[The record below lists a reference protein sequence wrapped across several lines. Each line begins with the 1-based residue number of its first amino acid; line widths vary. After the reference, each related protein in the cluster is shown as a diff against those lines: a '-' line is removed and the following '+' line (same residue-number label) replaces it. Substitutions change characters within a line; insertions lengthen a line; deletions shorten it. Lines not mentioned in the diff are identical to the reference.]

1 MDVPPFL
8 RSRPVPVRARHD
20 GWTPVVQPRFILL
33 LARGAGTDEAARRVG
48 KRRQTAYALRKKA
61 GAEAF
66 AAAWDE
72 ALEFARLTRE
82 AAAAP
87 ADAMRPRNHAHA
99 ALLSWSSGR
108 LRPAGGS
115 WSRAACPGPAR
126 SGLGADGSAEPAPAA
141 DARKLTKLTGI
152 GLERSEE
159 RRVGKEGIITCTS
172 RGSPY
177 H

>member
-1 MDVPPFL
+1 MRISDWSSDVCSSDL
-8 RSRPVPVRARHD
+8 
-20 GWTPVVQPRFILL
+20 
-33 LARGAGTDEAARRVG
+33 
-48 KRRQTAYALRKKA
+48 LRKKA

-115 WSRAACPGPAR
+115 W
-126 SGLGADGSAEPAPAA
+126 
-141 DARKLTKLTGI
+141 
-152 GLERSEE
+152 RSEE
-159 RRVGKEGIITCTS
+159 RRVGQACVSTCRS
-172 RGSPY
+172 RWSPFL
-177 H
+177 

>member
-108 LRPAGGS
+108 LHPAGDRKSAVSGKSVTVCVAIGS
-115 WSRAACPGPAR
+115 
-126 SGLGADGSAEPAPAA
+126 
-141 DARKLTKLTGI
+141 
-152 GLERSEE
+152 
-159 RRVGKEGIITCTS
+159 RRLLNHKIHHRINAQ
-172 RGSPY
+172 

>member
-33 LARGAGTDEAARRVG
+33 LARGAGTDEATRRVG
-48 KRRQTAYALRKKA
+48 KSRQTAYALRKKA

-87 ADAMRPRNHAHA
+87 
-99 ALLSWSSGR
+99 
-108 LRPAGGS
+108 
-115 WSRAACPGPAR
+115 
-126 SGLGADGSAEPAPAA
+126 
-141 DARKLTKLTGI
+141 
-152 GLERSEE
+152 RSEE
-159 RRVGKEGIITCTS
+159 HTS
-172 RGSPY
+172 ELQSLMRISY
-177 H
+177 AVFCLKKKNNNHQQLHIYNKRDNIN